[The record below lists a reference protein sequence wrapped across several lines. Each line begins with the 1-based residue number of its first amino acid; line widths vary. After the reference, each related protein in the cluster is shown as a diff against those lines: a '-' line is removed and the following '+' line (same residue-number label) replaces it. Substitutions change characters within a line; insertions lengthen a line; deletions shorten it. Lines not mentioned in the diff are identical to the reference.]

1 MDGLDFRQWCNGDD
15 CGSDVTGNAFAESTH
30 GGDRLYLRD
39 AGRAAV
45 RAALLFGDYPN
56 TQQSMLLLCISPA
69 VLGFFLG
76 IEVQKRRL
84 GSMGA
89 LASTIN
95 IIVLDNPMTFH
106 FSQFLDSA
114 LGQIVG
120 CVLAFTVILLV
131 RDKSRDRTG
140 RVLLNQFVS
149 AAVSAMTTNVAR
161 RKENHLP
168 ALYQQLFLLMNK
180 FPGICRN
187 FARR

>member
-1 MDGLDFRQWCNGDD
+1 MII
-15 CGSDVTGNAFAESTH
+15 
-30 GGDRLYLRD
+30 
-39 AGRAAV
+39 
-45 RAALLFGDYPN
+45 PN
-56 TQQSMLLLCISPA
+56 TQQSMLLLCISLA

-120 CVLAFTVILLV
+120 CVLAFTVICWCGIN
-131 RDKSRDRTG
+131 RATG
-140 RVLLNQFVS
+140 LDVYCLIS
-149 AAVSAMTTNVAR
+149 
-161 RKENHLP
+161 
-168 ALYQQLFLLMNK
+168 LFLLL
-180 FPGICRN
+180 FPR
-187 FARR
+187 